1 MPTAATTV
9 WEDFE
14 VPAHARGGQ
23 VTLNLHDHLAAV
35 FGVSEAGVAVQG
47 GVCG

>member
-14 VPAHARGGQ
+14 VPAHAHGGQ
-23 VTLNLHDHLAAV
+23 ATRSLHDHLAAV
-35 FGVSEAGVAVQG
+35 LGVSEAGVVVQG